1 MKIILAILGFLGI
14 GAIQAVEL
22 NYDHA
27 ILLDAEDLAE
37 GGINEAIEAI
47 QVDLNRLKI
56 PVKLS
61 AVKETHGEIGSIEY
75 KSKTIVIYDSKKE
88 NNDHLWALATYALF
102 FIVNDQLANSGF
114 KLYAVNGGNDLV
126 GFLLKDNEYR
136 AAIKVPDIDNR
147 PYLPSD
153 KPPMF
158 GYPEP

>member
-1 MKIILAILGFLGI
+1 MKFILVILGFLGI
-14 GAIQAVEL
+14 GNMRAVEL

-37 GGINEAIEAI
+37 GGINKAIETI
-47 QVDLNRLKI
+47 QADLNRAKI

-75 KSKTIVIYDSKKE
+75 KNKTIVFFDSEKE

-102 FIVNDQLANSGF
+102 FVVNDQLEDSGY

-126 GFLLKDNEYR
+126 GFLLRDNEYR
-136 AAIKVPDIDNR
+136 AAIKVTDVDNR